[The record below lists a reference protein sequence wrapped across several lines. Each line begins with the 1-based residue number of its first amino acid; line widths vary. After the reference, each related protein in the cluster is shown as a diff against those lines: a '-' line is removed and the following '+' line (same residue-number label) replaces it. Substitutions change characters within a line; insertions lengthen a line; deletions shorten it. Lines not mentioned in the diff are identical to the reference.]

1 MPRLS
6 LATVGIWT
14 MLGLTTALAQ
24 TALPGPA
31 EPIEVAPAPPPAAPT
46 EPLTTPEPSTAA
58 SEQPSAA
65 APVPPP
71 ATAPVDPPVG
81 PTPAP
86 VEVMPT
92 PPTSTV
98 SEPPA
103 TSPAVPATPPASV
116 PGAPAAR
123 PGGPGAAT
131 KPTKPH
137 TEAAL
142 MVMNG
147 RAFPITQ
154 VTVMEGRRVVK
165 RSGPLPPNARVTLK
179 LPNLRGCIVSVR
191 ATFRGG
197 AVSRVGKLNVCKEL
211 ILVRL

>member
-14 MLGLTTALAQ
+14 VLGCAAALAQ

-31 EPIEVAPAPPPAAPT
+31 EPAEVAPAPPPAAAPT

-92 PPTSTV
+92 PPTSTQLR
-98 SEPPA
+98 SRQLPL
-103 TSPAVPATPPASV
+103 
-116 PGAPAAR
+116 R
-123 PGGPGAAT
+123 PYLR
-131 KPTKPH
+131 H
-137 TEAAL
+137 
-142 MVMNG
+142 
-147 RAFPITQ
+147 R
-154 VTVMEGRRVVK
+154 RRVS
-165 RSGPLPPNARVTLK
+165 RPPLLPGQVDPAQRRNLPSLTLK
-179 LPNLRGCIVSVR
+179 RH
-191 ATFRGG
+191 
-197 AVSRVGKLNVCKEL
+197 
-211 ILVRL
+211 